1 MRGKAA
7 RTRSQLIHAAAK
19 AFAAHGYSGANLSV
33 ISADAGVSRG
43 ALHFHFPRKEAL
55 ADAVEAAAAERFVE
69 VTSGDGEGAVNSLS
83 WAVQAFAELYRR
95 DVTVR
100 AGVILSC
107 DKDRKSTVN
116 LIRLWE
122 EYVSTAV
129 AAAERGYLF
138 SRTGATGHVSSAIV
152 AMTVGLAFLWQDNE
166 QWLADSTVSGVWNLL
181 PPLVGRMS

>member
-7 RTRSQLIHAAAK
+7 RTRSQLMHTAAT

-43 ALHFHFPRKEAL
+43 ALHFHFPRKEVL

-69 VTSGDGEGAVNSLS
+69 LTRGAGKGAAESLS
-83 WAVQAFAELYRR
+83 WAVQAFAELYRQ
-95 DVTVR
+95 DVTFR
-100 AGVILSC
+100 AGILLSC

-116 LIRLWE
+116 LIGVWE

-129 AAAERGYLF
+129 VAAEREYLI
-138 SRTGATGHVSSAIV
+138 SRTGAPGHVSSAIV
-152 AMTVGLAFLWQDNE
+152 ALTVGLAFLWRENE